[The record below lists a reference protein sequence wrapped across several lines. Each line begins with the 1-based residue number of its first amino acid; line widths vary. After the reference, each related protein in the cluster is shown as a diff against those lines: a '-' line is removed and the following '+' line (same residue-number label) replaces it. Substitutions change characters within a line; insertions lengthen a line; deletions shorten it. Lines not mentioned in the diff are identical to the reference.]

1 MGASDELF
9 WVFRTPGFQDESI
22 ILKSF
27 RMKNTFFSRLAPKE
41 SKFYPL
47 LDQLA
52 ETLVKAADTLVSS
65 LPKSSSEEREET
77 YRRIK
82 DLEHEGDK
90 LSQKILDE
98 LSSTFIT
105 PFDREDIHDLASSLD
120 DVIDGINSCAERISL
135 YNPRPISNSGR
146 TIGDLIRQG
155 ANCLNKAVH
164 ELDRFRDKPKT
175 LRECCNELHDIENQA
190 DIVYALFIK
199 QLFEEEKD
207 AIEIVK
213 IKDIMEKLEETTD
226 AADHVGKLLA
236 NLIVKYA

>member
-1 MGASDELF
+1 
-9 WVFRTPGFQDESI
+9 
-22 ILKSF
+22 
-27 RMKNTFFSRLAPKE
+27 MKNTFFSRLAPKE

-47 LDQLA
+47 LDQLS
-52 ETLVKAADTLVSS
+52 ETLVKAADILVSS
-65 LPKSSSEEREET
+65 LPKSTPEEREET
-77 YRRIK
+77 YRKIK

-155 ANCLNKAVH
+155 ANCLNRAVH

-175 LRECCNELHDIENQA
+175 LRECCVELHDIETQA

-207 AIEIVK
+207 AIEIIK
-213 IKDIMEKLEETTD
+213 IKDIMETLEETTD
-226 AADHVGKLLA
+226 AVDHVGKLLA